1 MEITE
6 IRHIALAPILLTA
19 MAEQEDPM
27 NAIASLRTE
36 STAALQRDVSY
47 HPAMIALR
55 NSAWFS
61 SFPQSALTSLSM
73 SASLCSFS
81 SRQQIVLEGR
91 WLGAAI
97 LVVKGCLRAVRRTDN
112 ARELTLETFRPGDL
126 LADAVLSQDGAIP
139 GDGLVAAET
148 SLLLFIPRDEF
159 LSALST
165 VPQASITLIRD
176 LERRL
181 NRVKLLAS
189 GLATSDVES
198 RLYRLLFN
206 LARDEGQPAGEA
218 TVISRSPTQ
227 QDLASRIG
235 ACRETVSRIV
245 ADLARQQI
253 LSLEGRK
260 LTLAPRF
267 FEIARS
273 SGIA

>member
-1 MEITE
+1 
-6 IRHIALAPILLTA
+6 
-19 MAEQEDPM
+19 M
-27 NAIASLRTE
+27 NAIASLRSDGLS
-36 STAALQRDVSY
+36 STQRDVGF
-47 HPAMIALR
+47 HPALSALR
-55 NSAWFS
+55 SSAWFNV
-61 SFPQSALTSLSM
+61 FPPNVVSSLSM
-73 SASLCSFS
+73 SCSLS
-81 SRQQIVLEGR
+81 SYSARQQVVLEGR
-91 WLGAAI
+91 WLGAAV
-97 LVVKGCLRAVRRTDN
+97 LVVKGCLRSVRRTDS

-126 LADAVLSQDGAIP
+126 IADAVLFPDGVMP

-148 SLLLFIPRDEF
+148 TLLLFVPRDEF
-159 LSALST
+159 VAALAG
-165 VPQASITLIRD
+165 VPQAALSLIRD

-206 LARDEGQPAGEA
+206 LARDEGQAMAEG

-245 ADLARQQI
+245 ADLARQQV
-253 LSLEGRK
+253 LTLEGRK

-273 SGIA
+273 AGIA

>member
-1 MEITE
+1 MS
-6 IRHIALAPILLTA
+6 
-19 MAEQEDPM
+19 EQEDFM

-36 STAALQRDVSY
+36 GAAAFQREPSFN
-47 HPAMIALR
+47 PALSAIR
-55 NSAWFS
+55 NTTWFNG
-61 SFPQSALTSLSM
+61 FPQNVLGTLSMNASLS
-73 SASLCSFS
+73 SYS
-81 SRQQIVLEGR
+81 SRQPVILEGR
-91 WLGAAI
+91 WLGAAV
-97 LVVKGCLRAVRRTDN
+97 LVVKGCLRAVRRTDS

-126 LADAVLSQDGAIP
+126 IADAVLFPDGTLP
-139 GDGLVAAET
+139 GDGLIAAET
-148 SLLLFIPRDEF
+148 SLLLFIQRDEF
-159 LSALST
+159 LAAIAT
-165 VPQASITLIRD
+165 VPQASISLIRD

-206 LARDEGQPAGEA
+206 LARDEGQSAPEG
-218 TVISRSPTQ
+218 TVIPRSPTQ

-253 LSLEGRK
+253 LSLDGRK

-267 FEIARS
+267 FEIAKS
-273 SGIA
+273 AGIA

>member
-1 MEITE
+1 
-6 IRHIALAPILLTA
+6 
-19 MAEQEDPM
+19 M
-27 NAIASLRTE
+27 NAIATLRTDT
-36 STAALQRDVSY
+36 TAALQRDVSF
-47 HPAMIALR
+47 HPALSALR

-61 SFPQSALTSLSM
+61 NFPQNTLTSLSM

-81 SRQQIVLEGR
+81 ARQQVVVEGR
-91 WLGAAI
+91 WQGAAV
-97 LVVKGCLRAVRRTDN
+97 LVVKGCLRSVRRTDN
-112 ARELTLETFRPGDL
+112 ARELTLETFRPGEL
-126 LADAVLSQDGAIP
+126 IADSVLFPDGTMP

-159 LSALST
+159 LAALSS
-165 VPQASITLIRD
+165 VPQASLSLIRD
-176 LERRL
+176 LEQRL

-206 LARDEGQPAGEA
+206 LAKDEGQLIGEG

-245 ADLARQQI
+245 ADLARQQV

-273 SGIA
+273 AGIA

>member
-1 MEITE
+1 ML
-6 IRHIALAPILLTA
+6 LAPMT
-19 MAEQEDPM
+19 EQEDFM
-27 NAIASLRTE
+27 NAIASLRTDNGNP
-36 STAALQRDVSY
+36 LHRDMSF
-47 HPAMIALR
+47 HPALSALR

-61 SFPQSALTSLSM
+61 AYPQNALTTLSM
-73 SASLCSFS
+73 SASLTSFS
-81 SRQQIVLEGR
+81 ARQQVVLEGR
-91 WLGAAI
+91 WLGAAV

-126 LADAVLSQDGAIP
+126 IADAVISADGTVP

-148 SLLLFIPRDEF
+148 SLLLFIPREDF
-159 LSALST
+159 LSALAS
-165 VPQASITLIRD
+165 VPQAALSLIRD

-206 LARDEGQPAGEA
+206 LARDEGQVAGES
-218 TVISRSPTQ
+218 TVIPRSPTQ

-245 ADLARQQI
+245 ADLARQQV
-253 LSLEGRK
+253 LTLEGRK

-273 SGIA
+273 AGIA

>member
-1 MEITE
+1 
-6 IRHIALAPILLTA
+6 
-19 MAEQEDPM
+19 M
-27 NAIASLRTE
+27 NAIASLRIDN
-36 STAALQRDVSY
+36 TAALQRDVSF
-47 HPAMIALR
+47 HPAMSALR
-55 NSAWFS
+55 TSNWFS
-61 SFPQSALTSLSM
+61 GFPQSTLTGLSM

-81 SRQQIVLEGR
+81 ARQQIVLEGR

-97 LVVKGCLRAVRRTDN
+97 LVVKGCLRSVRRTDN

-126 LADAVLSQDGAIP
+126 IADAVICPDGSIP
-139 GDGLVAAET
+139 GDGLIAAET
-148 SLLLFIPRDEF
+148 SLLLFVPREDF
-159 LSALST
+159 LSALSS
-165 VPQASITLIRD
+165 VPQASLTLIRD
-176 LERRL
+176 LEKRL

-206 LARDEGQPAGEA
+206 LARDEGQPFGEA

>member
-1 MEITE
+1 MC
-6 IRHIALAPILLTA
+6 
-19 MAEQEDPM
+19 EQEDLM
-27 NAIASLRTE
+27 NVIASLRPDG
-36 STAALQRDVSY
+36 AGALQRDTSF
-47 HPAMIALR
+47 HPALIALR
-55 NSAWFS
+55 NSAWFGA
-61 SFPQSALTSLSM
+61 FPQNVLGTLSM
-73 SASLCSFS
+73 SASLNSYS
-81 SRQQIVLEGR
+81 ARQQVVLEGR
-91 WLGAAI
+91 WLGAAV
-97 LVVKGCLRAVRRTDN
+97 LVVKGCLRSVRRTDSS
-112 ARELTLETFRPGDL
+112 RELTLETFRAGDL
-126 LADAVLSQDGAIP
+126 IADAVIFPDGGLP

-148 SLLLFIPRDEF
+148 TLLLFIPHDEF
-159 LSALST
+159 LAALGT
-165 VPQASITLIRD
+165 VPQAALSLIRD

-206 LARDEGQPAGEA
+206 LARDEGQPVADG
-218 TVISRSPTQ
+218 TVIPRSPTQ

-245 ADLARQQI
+245 ADLARQKV

-273 SGIA
+273 AGIA

>member
-1 MEITE
+1 MG
-6 IRHIALAPILLTA
+6 
-19 MAEQEDPM
+19 EQEDFM
-27 NAIASLRTE
+27 NAIASLR
-36 STAALQRDVSY
+36 SDNAPVLHRDVGF
-47 HPAMIALR
+47 HPALSALR

-61 SFPQSALTSLSM
+61 AFPQNVLTTLSM
-73 SASLCSFS
+73 SASLCSFGP
-81 SRQQIVLEGR
+81 RQQVLVEGR
-91 WLGAAI
+91 WLGAAV
-97 LVVKGCLRAVRRTDN
+97 LVVKGSLRAVRRTDN

-126 LADAVLSQDGAIP
+126 VADSVLFPDGVMP
-139 GDGLVAAET
+139 SDGLVAAET
-148 SLLLFIPRDEF
+148 CLLLFIPRDEF
-159 LSALST
+159 LTALSS
-165 VPQASITLIRD
+165 VPQATLSLIRD

-198 RLYRLLFN
+198 RLYRLLYN
-206 LARDEGQPAGEA
+206 LACDEGQSAEAG

-253 LSLEGRK
+253 LTLEGRK

-267 FEIARS
+267 FEIAKS
-273 SGIA
+273 TGIA

>member
-1 MEITE
+1 
-6 IRHIALAPILLTA
+6 
-19 MAEQEDPM
+19 M
-27 NAIASLRTE
+27 NAFASLRTD
-36 STAALQRDVSY
+36 SSAMQQRDVSF
-47 HPAMIALR
+47 HPALSALQS
-55 NSAWFS
+55 SAWFAG
-61 SFPQSALTSLSM
+61 FPPNALGALSLGASLTSF
-73 SASLCSFS
+73 SA
-81 SRQQIVLEGR
+81 RQQVIMEGR
-91 WLGAAI
+91 WLGAAL
-97 LVVKGCLRAVRRTDN
+97 LVVKGCLRSVRRTDN

-126 LADAVLSQDGAIP
+126 IADTVLFPDSVPQ

-148 SLLLFIPRDEF
+148 SLLLFIPRDDF
-159 LSALST
+159 LTTLAS
-165 VPQASITLIRD
+165 VPQAALALIRD

-206 LARDEGQPAGEA
+206 LARDEGQAAAEG
-218 TVISRSPTQ
+218 TVIPRSPTQ

-267 FEIARS
+267 FDIARS
-273 SGIA
+273 AGIP

>member
-1 MEITE
+1 
-6 IRHIALAPILLTA
+6 
-19 MAEQEDPM
+19 M
-27 NAIASLRTE
+27 NAIASLRTDGA
-36 STAALQRDVSY
+36 AALQRDLGFQ
-47 HPAMIALR
+47 PALSVLR
-55 NSAWFS
+55 NSAWFNG
-61 SFPQSALTSLSM
+61 FPQNVLAPLSM
-73 SASLCSFS
+73 SASLSSYS
-81 SRQQIVLEGR
+81 SRQPVLLEGR
-91 WLGAAI
+91 WLGAAV
-97 LVVKGCLRAVRRTDN
+97 LVVKGCLRSVRRTDS

-126 LADAVLSQDGAIP
+126 IADAVLFSDGTMP
-139 GDGLVAAET
+139 GDGLIAAET
-148 SLLLFIPRDEF
+148 SLLLFLPRDEF
-159 LSALST
+159 LAALAA
-165 VPQASITLIRD
+165 VPPASLTLLRD

-206 LARDEGQPAGEA
+206 LARDEGQPVAEG
-218 TVISRSPTQ
+218 TVIHRSPTQ

-253 LSLEGRK
+253 LSLDGRK

-273 SGIA
+273 AGIS

>member
-1 MEITE
+1 
-6 IRHIALAPILLTA
+6 
-19 MAEQEDPM
+19 M
-27 NAIASLRTE
+27 NAIASLRTD
-36 STAALQRDVSY
+36 SAAAMQRDISF
-47 HPAMIALR
+47 HPALSALR
-55 NSAWFS
+55 NSAWFGA
-61 SFPQSALTSLSM
+61 FPQNALASLSM
-73 SASLCSFS
+73 SASLCSYS
-81 SRQQIVLEGR
+81 ARQQVLLEGR
-91 WLGAAI
+91 WLGSAV
-97 LVVKGCLRAVRRTDN
+97 LVVKGSLRSVRRTDN

-126 LADAVLSQDGAIP
+126 IADAVLFPDGSLP

-159 LSALST
+159 LTALSS
-165 VPQASITLIRD
+165 VPQVSLSLIRD

-198 RLYRLLFN
+198 RLYRLLYN
-206 LARDEGQPAGEA
+206 LARDEGQPVPEG

-245 ADLARQQI
+245 ADLARQQV
-253 LSLEGRK
+253 LSLEGRR

-267 FEIARS
+267 FEIAKS
-273 SGIA
+273 AGIS

>member
-1 MEITE
+1 MTI
-6 IRHIALAPILLTA
+6 
-19 MAEQEDPM
+19 QEDFM
-27 NAIASLRTE
+27 NAIASLRTDN
-36 STAALQRDVSY
+36 TPMPQRDFGF
-47 HPAMIALR
+47 HPALGALR
-55 NSAWFS
+55 DSAWFS
-61 SFPQSALTSLSM
+61 AFPQNTLTALSM
-73 SASLCSFS
+73 SSSLCSFS
-81 SRQQIVLEGR
+81 ARQQVLIEGR
-91 WLGAAI
+91 WLGAAV
-97 LVVKGCLRAVRRTDN
+97 LVVKGSLRSVRRTDN

-126 LADAVLSQDGAIP
+126 VADSVLFPDAAMP

-148 SLLLFIPRDEF
+148 CLLLFIPRDEF
-159 LSALST
+159 LTALSS
-165 VPQASITLIRD
+165 VPQAALSLIRD

-206 LARDEGQPAGEA
+206 LARDEGQSADAG

-253 LSLEGRK
+253 LTLEGRK

-273 SGIA
+273 SGIS

>member
-1 MEITE
+1 
-6 IRHIALAPILLTA
+6 
-19 MAEQEDPM
+19 M
-27 NAIASLRTE
+27 NAIASLRTD
-36 STAALQRDVSY
+36 SAAAFQREPSF
-47 HPAMIALR
+47 HPALSALR
-55 NSAWFS
+55 NTTWFNAFPQNVLATLSMNASLS
-61 SFPQSALTSLSM
+61 SFSA
-73 SASLCSFS
+73 
-81 SRQQIVLEGR
+81 RQPVTLEGR
-91 WLGAAI
+91 WLGAAV
-97 LVVKGCLRAVRRTDN
+97 LVVKGCLRSVRRTDS

-126 LADAVLSQDGAIP
+126 IADAVLFPDGTLA

-148 SLLLFIPRDEF
+148 SLLLFIQRDEF
-159 LSALST
+159 LAAVAT
-165 VPQASITLIRD
+165 VPQASLALIRD

-206 LARDEGQPAGEA
+206 LARDEGQPVPEG
-218 TVISRSPTQ
+218 TIIQRSPTQ

-253 LSLEGRK
+253 LSLDGRK

-267 FEIARS
+267 FEIAKS
-273 SGIA
+273 AGIA